1 MAVSWAEG
9 DNDMRTWILAA
20 ALLAA
25 SPALAQPKNGATDVT
40 AIRALRA
47 ESNKAIAAH
56 DMARFTPVFADDAVF
71 VWSNGS
77 TAVGKAALQT
87 FFARDFADPAFDRYV
102 RTPAKVVVSQSGA
115 RAVEHGTWQAF
126 KHNAEGATRYGG
138 DYAAHWVRKPEGWR
152 VQGELYVKLRCTG
165 SLCTP

>member
-1 MAVSWAEG
+1 
-9 DNDMRTWILAA
+9 MRAWILAA

-25 SPALAQPKNGATDVT
+25 SPAMAQPKGAGADVA

-47 ESNKAIAAH
+47 TSNKAIADH
-56 DMARFTPVFADDAVF
+56 DMAAFTPVFADDALF

-77 TAVGKAALQT
+77 TAIGKAGLQA
-87 FFARDFADPAFDRYV
+87 FFEKDFADPVFIKYV
-102 RTPAKVVVSQSGA
+102 RTPARIVVSQSGA

-126 KHNAEGATRYGG
+126 KHNAAGDTRYGG
-138 DYAAHWVRKPEGWR
+138 DYAAHWVRKPDGWK